1 MADNLAGIRNKAKEL
16 TSFIEKNIGD
26 GQTFENQA
34 GFNVLIE
41 ELADL
46 IKIGSKNG
54 IKFEEVNK
62 ILRETKSKTIDNKML
77 NDYISSLVD
86 FARKWNKSRRDK
98 SGVIM
103 N

>member
-1 MADNLAGIRNKAKEL
+1 MADNLAGIRSKAKEL
-16 TSFIEKNIGD
+16 TSFIEKNIGE
-26 GQTFENQA
+26 QTFENQA
-34 GFNVLIE
+34 GFNVLIQ

-46 IKIGSKNG
+46 IKVGSKNG
-54 IKFEEVNK
+54 IKFEEVNQ

-86 FARKWNKSRRDK
+86 FARKWDKSRRDK
-98 SGVIM
+98 SGIVM